1 MWIIF
6 EGLDKVGKGTLESLL
21 NQETKYEHIIIDRG
35 PAGFMFYDELYDR
48 ATDSRLKEYK
58 KQAKLMRKSDDFVV
72 IYVTADWDHVNMRL
86 EKHKEEWARCRGV
99 SDYQQQRLRY
109 ASLCNKYYGV
119 ENIMFIDTT
128 FQLPEWCVGEIRKF
142 IESVKE
148 RRSNEHK

>member
-1 MWIIF
+1 MWVIF

-35 PAGFMFYDELYDR
+35 PAGFIFYDELYDR
-48 ATDSRLKEYK
+48 TTDSRLKEYK
-58 KQAKLMRKSDDFVV
+58 KQAKLMRKSNDFVV
-72 IYVTADWDHVNMRL
+72 IYVIADWDHVNMRL
-86 EKHKEEWARCRGV
+86 EEHKEEWARCRGV

-109 ASLCNKYYGV
+109 AGLCDKCYGV
-119 ENIMFIDTT
+119 ENVMVIDTT
-128 FQLPEWCVGEIRKF
+128 SKLPELCVREIRKF